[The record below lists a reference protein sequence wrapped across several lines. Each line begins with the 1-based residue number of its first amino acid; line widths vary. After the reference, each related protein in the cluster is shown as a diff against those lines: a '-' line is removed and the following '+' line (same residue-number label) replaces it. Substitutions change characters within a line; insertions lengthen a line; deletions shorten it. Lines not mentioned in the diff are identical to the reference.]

1 MFAQP
6 FELID
11 ILFPA
16 FIAGILVLSTHVPL
30 GFQVL
35 SRGIIFI
42 DLAIAQIAGVGAI
55 VVEIYDLE
63 HLFFAANYCV
73 SVLFAIG
80 GAGIIAL
87 FERYAKA
94 QLEALIGCLYVLS
107 ATGAFLLLAHDPHG
121 GDLLKQVLSG
131 QILWVTFDDIYLH
144 AAIYSALLVALIAH
158 PKILSSKWFYFIFA
172 IAITSSV
179 QLVGVFLVFSTLII
193 PCIAG
198 SKLPGFK
205 KYYRAYII
213 GISAYF
219 TGLILS
225 ANFDLPSGA
234 SIVWCLAVTAILFS
248 VIPVMRSKT
257 QTDNN

>member
-1 MFAQP
+1 MFAHT

-11 ILFPA
+11 ILLPA
-16 FIAGILVLSTHVPL
+16 LIAGILVLSTHVPL

-35 SRGIIFI
+35 KRGIIFI
-42 DLAIAQIAGVGAI
+42 DLAIAQIAGV
-55 VVEIYDLE
+55 EIYELE
-63 HLFFAANYCV
+63 HLFFAANYCI

-144 AAIYSALLVALIAH
+144 AMIYAGLFIALISK
-158 PKILSSKWFYFIFA
+158 PNILSGKWFYLIFA

-193 PCIAG
+193 PSIAS
-198 SKLPGFK
+198 SKLGGLK
-205 KYYRAYII
+205 KYYKAYIV
-213 GISAYF
+213 GLSGYLL
-219 TGLILS
+219 GLIAS
-225 ANFDLPSGA
+225 ANYDLPSGA
-234 SIVWCLAVTAILFS
+234 SIVWCLAIVAIIFNLL
-248 VIPVMRSKT
+248 PKKAL
-257 QTDNN
+257 NNN